1 MKSESSKVMFKRL
14 LFIIPVIIAVAI
26 VVMLVKSRK
35 GPERLAAEER
45 AQTVRVIKL
54 VTTDVTPRAIGYGY
68 VKPGQVWQAVAE
80 VSGKIVEVSPAFKTG
95 NFAKA
100 GSVLVRIDP
109 AAYKLAVAQMEAN
122 IEEMQAQIDQLNSQ
136 AKNLQTSL
144 EIEKAALKLNKTNM
158 ERNKSALADNS
169 VSYLQYEQ
177 TQLSYQA
184 QLAKVQ
190 NLENELNL
198 IPSNKKALEAGLAMN
213 RAKLEDAHLNLK
225 NTDITVPFNS
235 RITGTSAEI
244 GQFVQKGQTI
254 ATADGTGIAEI
265 AAQIPMNKM
274 ANLLRSVER
283 KPMATTDRDMEMITK
298 RFGLQVKVRLPD
310 ENFKAEWE
318 ARFARADAAIDA
330 QTRTFGAIVAVD
342 DPYKKIITGVRPPL
356 VRNMYCEV
364 EISGRI
370 IPDTIVIPRAA
381 IHDEFVFL
389 VNSESRLERRKVIV
403 DFPQTDF
410 YVIKQGLKPEEMLV
424 VSDLVPAIEG
434 MLLITREDK
443 NLSERLMASAAG
455 RSEIK

>member
-68 VKPGQVWQAVAE
+68 VKPGQVWQAAAE

>member
-1 MKSESSKVMFKRL
+1 MKSESSTVMFKRL
-14 LFIIPVIIAVAI
+14 LFIIPVIIAVVFI
-26 VVMLVKSRK
+26 VMLVKSRK
-35 GPERLAAEER
+35 GPERLPVKER

-54 VTTDVTPRAIGYGY
+54 GITDVVPRAIGYGY

-80 VSGKIVEVSPAFKTG
+80 VSGKIVEVSPAFKIG

-122 IEEMQAQIDQLNSQ
+122 IEEMRAQTAQLDLQ
-136 AKNLQTSL
+136 VKNLQTSL
-144 EIEKAALKLNKTNM
+144 KIEKAALKLNKTNM
-158 ERNKSALADNS
+158 ERNKRALEDNS

-177 TQLSYQA
+177 TQLAYQA
-184 QLAKVQ
+184 QLSKVQ

-198 IPSNKKALEAGLAMN
+198 IPANKKALEAGLAMN
-213 RAKLEDAHLNLK
+213 RAKLEDARLNLK
-225 NTDITVPFNS
+225 NTAVTVPFDS
-235 RITGTSAEI
+235 RITETNAEI

-254 ATADGTGIAEI
+254 ATADGTGTAEI
-265 AAQIPMNKM
+265 AAQIPMSKI
-274 ANLLRSVER
+274 ANLLRSVEH
-283 KPMATTDRDMEMITK
+283 KPLFRDDRGMEKITK

-310 ENFKAEWE
+310 ENFKVEWD
-318 ARFARADAAIDA
+318 ARFARADATLDA
-330 QTRTFGAIVAVD
+330 QTGTFGAIVAVD
-342 DPYKKIITGVRPPL
+342 YSYKKVITGVRPPL

-381 IHDEFVFL
+381 IHDEYVYL
-389 VNSESRLERRKVIV
+389 VNSENRLERRKVIV

-410 YVIKQGLKPEEMLV
+410 YVIKQGLKPEETLV

-443 NLSERLMASAAG
+443 NLSKRLMASAAG
-455 RSEIK
+455 HSKIK